1 MKKLIFLKQEYLD
14 TDKIS
19 KTAEAAARNKLF
31 QQSIEEFKKQ
41 LKGRIF
47 KIKKEV
53 PYEAVLI
60 DYADATDEQMTQAL
74 RAAEIVDII
83 DSLVLE

>member
-14 TDKIS
+14 TDKIN

-31 QQSIEEFKKQ
+31 QQSVEEFKKQ
-41 LKGRIF
+41 LKGHAY

-60 DYADATDEQMTQAL
+60 DYADTIDDEMLEAL
-74 RAAEIVDII
+74 RAADIVEII
-83 DSLVLE
+83 DSLVSE